1 MTPDD
6 LAKAVG
12 SAAAQELLNALDRI
26 KHCVGQLSD
35 EQVWWRSHPEMNSI
49 GNLILHLCGN
59 VRQWII
65 SGIGGEEDKRH
76 RQAEFDDRASYTR
89 AELLERLETTVR
101 EADAVLG
108 RVEPERLLEVKKVQ
122 GFDETVMS
130 AMWHV
135 VAHFE
140 GHAHEIVYITRFLV
154 REKYRFMF
162 VPQNKVKGSV

>member
-1 MTPDD
+1 MSSDI
-6 LAKAVG
+6 G
-12 SAAAQELLNALDRI
+12 SACIAEAQRVLGINLKKMRHCLD
-26 KHCVGQLSD
+26 QLSD
-35 EQVWWRSHPEMNSI
+35 EQVNWRPFEQQNSI
-49 GNLILHLCGN
+49 ANIILHLCGN